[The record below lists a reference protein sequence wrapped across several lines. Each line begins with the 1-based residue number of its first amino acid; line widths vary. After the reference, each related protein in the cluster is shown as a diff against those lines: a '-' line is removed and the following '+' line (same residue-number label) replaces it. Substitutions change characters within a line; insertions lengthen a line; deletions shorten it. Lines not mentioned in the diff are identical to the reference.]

1 MQFSSR
7 LCLALTLLAALLL
20 SSCIVRSV
28 HPWLKK
34 ENVIFEED
42 LLGGWVGVSAAGKD
56 VAMTFVRGE
65 GNTYEVQ
72 YSDTENHGVF
82 VSALGKFGADYYL
95 DFRPKEHASGIDGML
110 MFPAH
115 SVARLEI
122 ARDRLT
128 VHLLDYGAFKAEAKL
143 DRLRDLRF
151 AWDDDDELVLTSPT
165 DDLQRF
171 LLGLSRDSK
180 LYGLPLRLSR
190 RK

>member
-1 MQFSSR
+1 MKFSSR
-7 LCLALTLLAALLL
+7 LCSVLTILVFLLL
-20 SSCIVRSV
+20 SSCMVRSV

-42 LLGGWVGVSAAGKD
+42 LLGGWVGINAAGKD
-56 VAMTFVRGE
+56 TAMTFVRGD

-72 YSDTENHGVF
+72 YSDPDAHGIF
-82 VSALGKFGADYYL
+82 IALLGKFGNDYYL
-95 DFRPKEHASGIDGML
+95 DFRPKERAPGADGLL

-115 SVARLEI
+115 SVARLDI
-122 ARDRLT
+122 VRDRLT
-128 VHLLDYGAFKAEAKL
+128 VHQLNYGDFKAEAKL
-143 DRLRDLRF
+143 ERLRDLRF
-151 AWDDDDELVLTSPT
+151 AWDDEDELVITSTT

-180 LYGLPLRLSR
+180 LYAPPLRLSR

>member
-1 MQFSSR
+1 MKFSSR
-7 LCLALTLLAALLL
+7 LCSVLTILVFLLLA
-20 SSCIVRSV
+20 SCMVRSV

-34 ENVIFEED
+34 ENVLFEED

-56 VAMTFVRGE
+56 VAMTFVRGK

-72 YSDTENHGVF
+72 YSEGDSHGVF
-82 VSALGKFGADYYL
+82 IGLLGKFGSDYFL
-95 DFRPKEHASGIDGML
+95 DFRPKEGAPGIGGLL

-115 SVARLEI
+115 SVARLDI
-122 ARDRLT
+122 GRDRLT
-128 VHLLDYGAFKAEAKL
+128 VLQLDYGAFKAEAKL

-151 AWDDDDELVLTSPT
+151 AWDDDDELIITSPT

-180 LYGLPLRLSR
+180 LYAPPLRLSR